1 MFNFFKKKTLP
12 IEAEETNIVPI
23 EGENVEEA
31 ALDIVKPT
39 FIEKISPSQISEYFY
54 NGQLVEIK
62 NTVAAGLS
70 KVIEHLPEMSARKG
84 MDELYRLDMHGI
96 TSLHEVTYAST
107 TFWDRALACW
117 DAFPQL

>member
-1 MFNFFKKKTLP
+1 MFNFFKKKPLP
-12 IEAEETNIVPI
+12 VETEETNIVPI
-23 EGENVEEA
+23 ESETVEEA
-31 ALDIVKPT
+31 VLDVVEPS

-84 MDELYRLDMHGI
+84 MGELYRLDMHGI
-96 TSLHEVTYAST
+96 KGVLMSHRAGNT
-107 TFWDRALACW
+107 TTIVD
-117 DAFPQL
+117 